1 MSKKPHHLEGLSSIL
16 GTLKGEALP
25 PSPAPARP
33 HHPEPVA
40 RPDADAAKGGKG
52 RPATGKKSNEEYCQ
66 TTISIRKATRKR
78 VKQALLDAET
88 GQDVSDLVEELLTK
102 WLESQS

>member
-1 MSKKPHHLEGLSSIL
+1 MSKKPHPLEGLSSIL
-16 GTLKGEALP
+16 GTLKGEAHP
-25 PSPAPARP
+25 PSPAPVEPLSRP
-33 HHPEPVA
+33 AAEPDVMA
-40 RPDADAAKGGKG
+40 TKGGKG

-66 TTISIRKATRKR
+66 TTISIRKETRKR

-88 GQDVSDLVEELLTK
+88 GQDVSDLVEELLVK

>member
-1 MSKKPHHLEGLSSIL
+1 MSKKPHPLEGLSTIL
-16 GTLKGEALP
+16 GTLKSEAPP
-25 PSPAPARP
+25 PSPAPVD
-33 HHPEPVA
+33 EPDVMA
-40 RPDADAAKGGKG
+40 SRGGKG

-66 TTISIRKATRKR
+66 TTISIRKETRKR

-88 GQDVSDLVEELLTK
+88 GQDVSELVEELLVK